1 MMNEL
6 EDALMAW
13 KDVLATYNETMLL
26 QKPAANSW
34 SMGQLYM
41 HLVAET
47 SFYLT
52 QVEACLRSPQNSE
65 RQPTAEGKAML
76 AANSFPDV
84 RIEGPPTNALVQQPA
99 DKAQVIAGFDDLLNT
114 LRMVNAQAANSSVS
128 GKTAHP
134 GLGYLTAAEWAQFA
148 AMHLRH
154 HLRQKARIDSFLAT
168 GDAEQDH

>member
-1 MMNEL
+1 MMDEL
-6 EDALMAW
+6 AKALMAW
-13 KDVLATYNETMLL
+13 KDALATYNEAMLL
-26 QKPAANSW
+26 QKPALNSW

-52 QVEACLRSPQNSE
+52 QVDACLRSPQNSE
-65 RQPTAEGKAML
+65 LQPTAEGKAML
-76 AANSFPDV
+76 AANSFPDM
-84 RIEGPPTNALVQQPA
+84 RIEGPSTNALVQQPA
-99 DKAQVIAGFDDLLNT
+99 GKAQLIAGFDDLLKT
-114 LRMVNAQAANSSVS
+114 LQTINAQAANSSAV

-154 HLRQKARIDSFLAT
+154 HLQQKARIDSFLAT
-168 GDAEQDH
+168 AAAEGDH

>member
-1 MMNEL
+1 MMDEL
-6 EDALMAW
+6 EDALMTW
-13 KDVLATYNETMLL
+13 KNALADYNEAMLL
-26 QKPAANSW
+26 QKPALNSW

-52 QVEACLRSPQNSE
+52 QVDACLRSPQNSDQ
-65 RQPTAEGKAML
+65 QPTAEGKAML
-76 AANSFPDV
+76 AANSFPDM

-99 DKAQVIAGFDDLLNT
+99 DKAQLIAGFDDLLKT
-114 LRMVNAQAANSSVS
+114 LQRVNAQAANSLAV

-134 GLGYLTAAEWAQFA
+134 GLGFLNAAEWAQFA

-168 GDAEQDH
+168 HAGETEH